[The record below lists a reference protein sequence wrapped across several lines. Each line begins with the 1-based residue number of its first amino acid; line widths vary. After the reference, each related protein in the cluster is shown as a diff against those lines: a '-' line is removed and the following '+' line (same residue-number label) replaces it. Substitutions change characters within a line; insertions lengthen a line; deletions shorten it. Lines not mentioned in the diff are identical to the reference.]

1 MSRGELRLTLV
12 PFVLLLPLRP
22 RLLTSRS
29 AHVTEQCDAADG
41 DTDEIDERGDAPA
54 PAAITP
60 AIDPPL
66 ARDDERRRTR
76 AKKEPESEFE
86 REWVPA
92 LRPVSET

>member
-1 MSRGELRLTLV
+1 MSRGELRLPPV

-41 DTDEIDERGDAPA
+41 DTDEIDERGDATVVIPA
-54 PAAITP
+54 T
-60 AIDPPL
+60 IDPPL
-66 ARDDERRRTR
+66 AKDDERRRTR
-76 AKKEPESEFE
+76 AKNELDIEFD

-92 LRPVSET
+92 LLPASET